1 MRNWNALDF
10 RNLERAAR
18 PEGCNK
24 KPEKFG
30 TPPSVV
36 ALRV

>member
-1 MRNWNALDF
+1 MWNALTLH
-10 RNLERAAR
+10 NLDMAAR
-18 PEGCNK
+18 LEGRNK

-30 TPPSVV
+30 TPPSLA